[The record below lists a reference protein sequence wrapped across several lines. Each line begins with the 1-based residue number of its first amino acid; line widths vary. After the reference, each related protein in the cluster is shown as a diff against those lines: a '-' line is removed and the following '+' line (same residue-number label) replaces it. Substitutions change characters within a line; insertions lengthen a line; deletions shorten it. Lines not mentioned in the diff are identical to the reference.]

1 MPLAFLSPAWIDAA
15 RELRAKYESKL
26 GAATEVVRINQVI
39 TDTPFGDDGILLAH
53 IDTSSGSLAVD
64 LGAVDNPD
72 ATVTT
77 DYETAKQV
85 LLSNDPQTTM
95 QALLMGKLKID
106 GDSQKVM
113 SLQSHFAMMDTS
125 GELAEKM
132 LAELREL
139 TD

>member
-1 MPLAFLSPAWIDAA
+1 MPLPFLSPEWIGAA

-26 GAATEVVRINQVI
+26 GVTTEVVRINQVI
-39 TDTPFGDDGILLAH
+39 TDTPFGDDGVLLAH

-64 LGAVDNPD
+64 LGAVENPD

-77 DYETAKQV
+77 DYETAKRV

-113 SLQSHFAMMDTS
+113 SLQSNFAMMDSS

-132 LAELREL
+132 LTELRKL